1 MFTKNRQLSILM
13 ILVVTWLTC
22 QNLQVEARSITTPW
36 NQQQEYTFQ
45 NLVYGSSTPW
55 DVQRVMGRGPDEVVK
70 AEYMYPVVE
79 NHNFYDENGSGN
91 SSVFVFENGFLVG
104 FHMRMKDNQLVDLTY
119 FLTNNGDRRLNNA
132 YNAGIWSYNPLFPL
146 YNTPFG
152 QSYPY
157 ANNYGY

>member
-1 MFTKNRQLSILM
+1 MLLRGNHFLALTILTVILM
-13 ILVVTWLTC
+13 AS
-22 QNLQVEARSITTPW
+22 QNLGAEARSITTPW
-36 NQQQEYTFQ
+36 NHTQEYTFQ

-79 NHNFYDENGSGN
+79 NHNFYDEDGSGN
-91 SSVFVFENGFLVG
+91 ASVFVFENGFLVG
-104 FHMRMKDNQLVDLTY
+104 FHMRTKDSQLVDLTY
-119 FLTNNGDRRLNNA
+119 FLMNNGDRRLNNA

-157 ANNYGY
+157 ANGY